1 VGGQSRDDT
10 EMSLILVIV
19 LILLLVGVGPY
30 WGYSSGWGYG
40 PSGFVGVF
48 LLILIIAMLAGR
60 L

>member
-1 VGGQSRDDT
+1 
-10 EMSLILVIV
+10 

-30 WGYSSGWGYG
+30 WGWSSGWGWG

-48 LLILIIAMLAGR
+48 LIILIIAMLTGR